1 MELRPAVRCG
11 LPWSCGRRTGL
22 ELWAADRPGAMGGG
36 PAWSR
41 GEIMEGVGGR
51 PERDGILVSGWE
63 GVTPG
68 EDKVAACG
76 G

>member
-1 MELRPAVRCG
+1 MELRPAVHCG
-11 LPWSCGRRTGL
+11 LAWSCGRRTGL
-22 ELWAADRPGAMGGG
+22 ELSAADRLRAVGGG

-41 GEIMEGVGGR
+41 GGITEGAGGG
-51 PERDGILVSGWE
+51 PERDVILVSGWE

>member
-1 MELRPAVRCG
+1 V
-11 LPWSCGRRTGL
+11 
-22 ELWAADRPGAMGGG
+22 GGG

-41 GEIMEGVGGR
+41 GGITEGAGGG
-51 PERDGILVSGWE
+51 PERDVILVSGWE

>member
-1 MELRPAVRCG
+1 M
-11 LPWSCGRRTGL
+11 